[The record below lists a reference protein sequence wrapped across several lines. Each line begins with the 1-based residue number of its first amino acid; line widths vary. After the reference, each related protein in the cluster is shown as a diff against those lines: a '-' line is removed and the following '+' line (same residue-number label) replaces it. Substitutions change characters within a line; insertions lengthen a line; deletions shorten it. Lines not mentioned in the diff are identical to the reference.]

1 MPSTEY
7 FMDNLSKSAVTT
19 MQLRW
24 LFAHP
29 YTKIYENYDGVE
41 NSLKL
46 GPFNC
51 GFNVMVN
58 DKQKQLNLAAA
69 KIINEK
75 CILKKIK
82 LEGYKNL
89 AKGLIDM

>member
-1 MPSTEY
+1 
-7 FMDNLSKSAVTT
+7 

-29 YTKIYENYDGVE
+29 YTTIYEDYDGVE
-41 NSLKL
+41 KSLKL

-51 GFNVMVN
+51 GFNVQV
-58 DKQKQLNLAAA
+58 DDRQKQLNMEAA

-75 CILKKIK
+75 CISKETK

-89 AKGLIDM
+89 AKGLIYK